1 MEVKV
6 LKQDGTE
13 TSRSIELK
21 DEIFNIQPNDHAIWL
36 DIKRIQANKRKGL
49 ASTKERSQLSG
60 STRKLYRQKGTGRAR
75 RGDIKSPLLRGGATV
90 FGPHPRDYSIKVNK
104 KVQVLAR
111 KSALTYKAK
120 NNQIMVI
127 EDLVMDDIR
136 TKDFKQILDNLK
148 INDKKTLFLVDK
160 INESVVLSA
169 RNLPKVK
176 IMLASKLNTYDVL
189 NANCLIFNEASLPI
203 IENILLRFQKA

>member
-6 LKQDGTE
+6 FKQDGTE

-21 DEIFNIQPNDHAIWL
+21 DEIFNIKPNDHAIWL

-49 ASTKERSQLSG
+49 ASTKERNQLSG
-60 STRKLYRQKGTGRAR
+60 STHKLFRQKGTGRAR

-104 KVQVLAR
+104 KLQVLAR

-127 EDLVMDDIR
+127 EDLSINDIK
-136 TKDFKQILDNLK
+136 TKNFKQILNNLK
-148 INDKKTLFLVDK
+148 ISDKKTLFLVDK
-160 INESVVLSA
+160 LNDSIILSA

-176 IMLASKLNTYDVL
+176 ILLASKLNTYDVL
-189 NANCLIFNEASLPI
+189 NANCLIINEASLPI

>member
-127 EDLVMDDIR
+127 DDLIIDDIK
-136 TKDFKQILDNLK
+136 TKNFKQILDNLK

>member
-13 TSRSIELK
+13 TSRSVDLNN
-21 DEIFNIQPNDHAIWL
+21 EIFNIKPNDHVIWL
-36 DIKRIQANKRKGL
+36 DIKRIQANNRKGL
-49 ASTKERSQLSG
+49 ASTKERNQLSG

-104 KVQVLAR
+104 KVQILAR
-111 KSALTYKAK
+111 KSALSYKAQ
-120 NNQIMVI
+120 NNQIIVI
-127 EDLVMDDIR
+127 DDIIIDEVK
-136 TKDFKQILDNLK
+136 TKNFKQILSNLK
-148 INDKKTLFLVDK
+148 IENKKTLFVVDK
-160 INESVVLSA
+160 LDTSLILSA
-169 RNLPKVK
+169 KNLPKIK
-176 IMLASKLNTYDVL
+176 ILLASRLNTYDIL
-189 NANCLIFNEASLPI
+189 NSNCLVFNEASLPI

>member
-6 LKQDGTE
+6 FKQDGTE

-49 ASTKERSQLSG
+49 ASTKERNQLSG
-60 STRKLYRQKGTGRAR
+60 STHKLFRQKGTGRAR

-127 EDLVMDDIR
+127 EDLSINDIK
-136 TKDFKQILDNLK
+136 TKNFKQILNNLK
-148 INDKKTLFLVDK
+148 ISDKKTLFLVDK
-160 INESVVLSA
+160 LNDSIILSA

-176 IMLASKLNTYDVL
+176 ILLASKLNTYDVL
-189 NANCLIFNEASLPI
+189 NANCLIINEASLPI

>member
-21 DEIFNIQPNDHAIWL
+21 DEIFNIKPNDHAIWL

-49 ASTKERSQLSG
+49 ASTKERNQLSG
-60 STRKLYRQKGTGRAR
+60 STRKLFRQKGTGRAR

-127 EDLVMDDIR
+127 EDLSINDIK
-136 TKDFKQILDNLK
+136 TKNFKQILNNLK
-148 INDKKTLFLVDK
+148 ISDKKTLFLVDK
-160 INESVVLSA
+160 LNDSIILSA

-176 IMLASKLNTYDVL
+176 ILLASKLNTYDVL
-189 NANCLIFNEASLPI
+189 NANCLIINEASLPI

>member
-21 DEIFNIQPNDHAIWL
+21 DEIFNIKPNDHAIWL

-49 ASTKERSQLSG
+49 ASTKERNQLSG
-60 STRKLYRQKGTGRAR
+60 STHKLFRQKGTGRAR

-127 EDLVMDDIR
+127 EDLSINDIK
-136 TKDFKQILDNLK
+136 TKNFKQILNNLK
-148 INDKKTLFLVDK
+148 ISDKKTLFLVDK
-160 INESVVLSA
+160 LNDSIILSA

-176 IMLASKLNTYDVL
+176 ILLASKLNTYDVL
-189 NANCLIFNEASLPI
+189 NANCLIINEASLPI

>member
-36 DIKRIQANKRKGL
+36 DIKRIQANKRSGL
-49 ASTKERSQLSG
+49 ASTKERNQLSG
-60 STRKLYRQKGTGRAR
+60 STRKLFRQKGTGRAR
-75 RGDIKSPLLRGGATV
+75 RGDIKSPLLHGGATA

-127 EDLVMDDIR
+127 EDLIIDDIK
-136 TKDFKQILDNLK
+136 TKNFKQVLNNLK

-160 INESVVLSA
+160 IDEYVVLSA
-169 RNLPKVK
+169 KNLPKVK

-189 NANCLIFNEASLPI
+189 NANCLVFNEASLPI

>member
-13 TSRSIELK
+13 TSRSVDLNN
-21 DEIFNIQPNDHAIWL
+21 EIFNIKPNDHAIWL
-36 DIKRIQANKRKGL
+36 DIKRIQANNRKGL
-49 ASTKERSQLSG
+49 ASTKERNQLSG

-104 KVQVLAR
+104 KVQILAR
-111 KSALTYKAK
+111 KSALSYKAQ
-120 NNQIMVI
+120 NNQIIVI
-127 EDLVMDDIR
+127 DNIIIDEVK
-136 TKDFKQILDNLK
+136 TKNFKQILSNLK
-148 INDKKTLFLVDK
+148 IENKKILFVVDK
-160 INESVVLSA
+160 LDDSLILSA
-169 RNLPKVK
+169 KNLPKIK
-176 IMLASKLNTYDVL
+176 ILLASKLNTYDIL
-189 NANCLIFNEASLPI
+189 NSNCLVFNEASLPI

>member
-36 DIKRIQANKRKGL
+36 DIKRIQANKRRGL

-127 EDLVMDDIR
+127 DNLIIDDIK
-136 TKDFKQILDNLK
+136 TKNFKQILDNLK

>member
-6 LKQDGTE
+6 FKQDGTE

-21 DEIFNIQPNDHAIWL
+21 DEIFNIKPNDHAIWL

-49 ASTKERSQLSG
+49 ASTKERNQLSG
-60 STRKLYRQKGTGRAR
+60 STHKLFRQKGTGRAR

-120 NNQIMVI
+120 NNQIIVI
-127 EDLVMDDIR
+127 EDLIIDDIK
-136 TKDFKQILDNLK
+136 TKNFKQVLNNLK

-160 INESVVLSA
+160 IDEYVVLSA
-169 RNLPKVK
+169 KNLPKVK

-189 NANCLIFNEASLPI
+189 NANCLVFNEASLPI

>member
-1 MEVKV
+1 MELKV

-36 DIKRIQANKRKGL
+36 DIKRIQANKRRGL

-127 EDLVMDDIR
+127 DNLIIDDIK
-136 TKDFKQILDNLK
+136 TKNFKQILDNLK

>member
-21 DEIFNIQPNDHAIWL
+21 DEIFNIKPNDHAIWL

-49 ASTKERSQLSG
+49 ASTKERNQLSG
-60 STRKLYRQKGTGRAR
+60 STHKLFRQKGTGRAR

-127 EDLVMDDIR
+127 EDLSINDIK
-136 TKDFKQILDNLK
+136 TKNFKQILNNLK
-148 INDKKTLFLVDK
+148 ISDKKTLFLVDK
-160 INESVVLSA
+160 LNDSIILSA

-176 IMLASKLNTYDVL
+176 ILLASKLNTYDVL

-203 IENILLRFQKA
+203 IENILLRFQKI

>member
-6 LKQDGTE
+6 FKQDGTE

-21 DEIFNIQPNDHAIWL
+21 DEIFNIKPNDHAIWL

-49 ASTKERSQLSG
+49 ASTKERNQLSG
-60 STRKLYRQKGTGRAR
+60 STHKLFRQKGTGRAR

-120 NNQIMVI
+120 NNQIIVI
-127 EDLVMDDIR
+127 EDLIIDDIK
-136 TKDFKQILDNLK
+136 TKNFKQVLNNLK

-169 RNLPKVK
+169 KNLPKVK

-189 NANCLIFNEASLPI
+189 NANCLVFNEASLPI

>member
-36 DIKRIQANKRKGL
+36 DIKRIQANKRSGL
-49 ASTKERSQLSG
+49 ASTKERNQLSG
-60 STRKLYRQKGTGRAR
+60 STRKLFRQKGTGRAR

-120 NNQIMVI
+120 NNQIIVI
-127 EDLVMDDIR
+127 EDLIIDDIK
-136 TKDFKQILDNLK
+136 TKNFKQVLNNLK

-169 RNLPKVK
+169 KNLPKVK

-189 NANCLIFNEASLPI
+189 NANCLVFNEASLPI

>member
-49 ASTKERSQLSG
+49 ASTKERNQLSG
-60 STRKLYRQKGTGRAR
+60 STHKLFRQKGTGRAR

-120 NNQIMVI
+120 NNQIIVI
-127 EDLVMDDIR
+127 EDLIIDDIK
-136 TKDFKQILDNLK
+136 TKNFKQVLNNLK

-169 RNLPKVK
+169 KNLPKVK

-189 NANCLIFNEASLPI
+189 NANCLVFNEASLPI

>member
-1 MEVKV
+1 
-6 LKQDGTE
+6 KQDGTE

-21 DEIFNIQPNDHAIWL
+21 DEIFNIKPNDHAIWL

-49 ASTKERSQLSG
+49 ASTKERNQLSG
-60 STRKLYRQKGTGRAR
+60 STHKLFRQKGTGRAR

-127 EDLVMDDIR
+127 EDLSINDIK
-136 TKDFKQILDNLK
+136 TKNFKQILNNLK
-148 INDKKTLFLVDK
+148 ISDKKTLFLVDK
-160 INESVVLSA
+160 LNDSIILSA

-176 IMLASKLNTYDVL
+176 ILLASKLNTYDVL
-189 NANCLIFNEASLPI
+189 NANCLIINEASLPI

>member
-36 DIKRIQANKRKGL
+36 DIKRIQANKRSGL
-49 ASTKERSQLSG
+49 ASTKERNQLSG
-60 STRKLYRQKGTGRAR
+60 STRKLFRQKGTGRAR

-120 NNQIMVI
+120 NNQIIVI
-127 EDLVMDDIR
+127 EDLIIDDIK
-136 TKDFKQILDNLK
+136 TKNFKQVLNNLK

-160 INESVVLSA
+160 IDEYVVLSA
-169 RNLPKVK
+169 KNLPKVK

-189 NANCLIFNEASLPI
+189 NANCLVFNEASLPI

>member
-36 DIKRIQANKRKGL
+36 DVKRIQANKRRGL

-127 EDLVMDDIR
+127 DNLIIDDIK
-136 TKDFKQILDNLK
+136 TKNFKQILDNLK

>member
-13 TSRSIELK
+13 TSRSVDLNN
-21 DEIFNIQPNDHAIWL
+21 EIFNIKPNDHVIWL
-36 DIKRIQANKRKGL
+36 DIKRIQANNRKGL
-49 ASTKERSQLSG
+49 ASTKERNQLSG

-104 KVQVLAR
+104 KVQILAR
-111 KSALTYKAK
+111 KSALSYKAQ
-120 NNQIMVI
+120 NNQIIVI
-127 EDLVMDDIR
+127 DDIIIDEVK
-136 TKDFKQILDNLK
+136 TKNFKQILSNLK
-148 INDKKTLFLVDK
+148 IENKKTLFVVDK
-160 INESVVLSA
+160 LDTSLILSA
-169 RNLPKVK
+169 KNLPKIK
-176 IMLASKLNTYDVL
+176 ILLASKLNTYDIL
-189 NANCLIFNEASLPI
+189 NSNCLVFNEASLPI

>member
-36 DIKRIQANKRKGL
+36 DVKRIQANKRRGL

-127 EDLVMDDIR
+127 EDLIIDDIK
-136 TKDFKQILDNLK
+136 TKNFKQILDNLK
-148 INDKKTLFLVDK
+148 ITDKKTLFLVDK

>member
-49 ASTKERSQLSG
+49 ASTKERGQLSG

-127 EDLVMDDIR
+127 DNLIIDDIK
-136 TKDFKQILDNLK
+136 TKNFKQILDNLK
-148 INDKKTLFLVDK
+148 ITDKKTLFLVDK

>member
-36 DIKRIQANKRKGL
+36 DVKRIQANKRRGL

-127 EDLVMDDIR
+127 EDLIIDDIK
-136 TKDFKQILDNLK
+136 TKNFKQILDNLK
-148 INDKKTLFLVDK
+148 ITDKKTLFLVDK
-160 INESVVLSA
+160 INESIVLSA

>member
-127 EDLVMDDIR
+127 DNLIIDDIK
-136 TKDFKQILDNLK
+136 TKNFKQILDNLK

>member
-49 ASTKERSQLSG
+49 ASTKERGQLSG

-75 RGDIKSPLLRGGATV
+75 RGDIKSPLLHGGATV
-90 FGPHPRDYSIKVNK
+90 FGPHPRDYSIKINK

-127 EDLVMDDIR
+127 EDLIIDDIK
-136 TKDFKQILDNLK
+136 TKNFKQVLNNLK

-169 RNLPKVK
+169 KNLPKVK

-189 NANCLIFNEASLPI
+189 NANCLVFNEASLPI